1 MDFLA
6 SLGQTPLSAIV
17 PYLTAAIAIATII
30 LNVMPQPGATAS
42 AAYVALW
49 NTIHII
55 ANLKSPPAAPSTEV
69 PAVSPKT
76 LPAWALVLMLAATAS
91 LGACTPA
98 EEAQAMQTFQ
108 VLCQV
113 NGTMMPAVAQIAKAA
128 GGVAAQAADVD
139 TLLVHPAITAA
150 CAQMNGQ
157 VVAAFPAGAFNG
169 KPPQ

>member
-55 ANLKSPPAAPSTEV
+55 ANLKSPPAAPSTEA

-98 EEAQAMQTFQ
+98 EEAQAMQTIQ
-108 VLCQV
+108 VICDVEGQLTPV
-113 NGTMMPAVAQIAKAA
+113 VVPIAKMAGGDVAVAAN
-128 GGVAAQAADVD
+128 VD
-139 TLLVHPAITAA
+139 QLVVHPAIAGA
-150 CAQMNGQ
+150 CAGL
-157 VVAAFPAGAFNG
+157 NG
-169 KPPQ
+169 KVVSAAPAAKAPQ